1 MANKKATVVSMKP
14 IFLGLQAVADA
25 VSLSEA
31 SVKRL
36 VREGG
41 FPKPR
46 MLSGRRVAWLTAEV
60 EAWAHA
66 RPVSDILPPPNTG
79 NRKG

>member
-1 MANKKATVVSMKP
+1 MKP
-14 IFLGLQAVADA
+14 IYLDLQAVADA

-36 VREGG
+36 VREKK

-46 MLSGRRVAWLTAEV
+46 LLSDRRVAWLTVEV
-60 EAWAHA
+60 EAWAQSC
-66 RPVSDILPPPNTG
+66 PVSDNLPPPNTG
-79 NRKG
+79 NRKGVTRAA